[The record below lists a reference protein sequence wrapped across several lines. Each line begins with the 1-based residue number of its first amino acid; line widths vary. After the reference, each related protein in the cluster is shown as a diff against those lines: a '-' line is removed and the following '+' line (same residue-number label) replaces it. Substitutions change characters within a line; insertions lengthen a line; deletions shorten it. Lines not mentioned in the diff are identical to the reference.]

1 MRLSIAEGSTSRAA
15 FFGALFIALLVIP
28 TTLGFAVASAGDSR
42 PPDPAQVQI
51 LEPPSAGDATT
62 SATDQQEVVSQ
73 VPIGDAP
80 STAQEAL
87 TRQDENVAGI
97 PRLRYITPATG
108 EVRIDNGDIVPL
120 GNDVLMTVNVSPF
133 PTDQFQVDIELIITH
148 NDLPVTDAVID
159 TTWDMIVMGHGPF
172 LSHIPHT
179 SDGTYVVSYDF
190 FMFGPWQIDTDLKIP
205 GIDPIDFSLSI
216 YVWPT

>member
-1 MRLSIAEGSTSRAA
+1 MRLSIAEGTTSRAA
-15 FFGALFIALLVIP
+15 FFGTLFFALLVIP
-28 TTLGFAVASAGDSR
+28 TTLGFAVASAGESR

-51 LEPPSAGDATT
+51 LDPPTAGNATT
-62 SATDQQEVVSQ
+62 SGTDQQQVVSQ

-87 TRQDENVAGI
+87 TRQQEDVAGI

-108 EVRIDNGDIVPL
+108 EVRINNGDVIPL
-120 GNDVLMTVNVSPF
+120 GNDVFMTVNVSPF
-133 PTDQFQVDIELIITH
+133 PTDRFQVDVELTITR
-148 NDLPVTDAVID
+148 DDAPITDAVID
-159 TTWDMIVMGHGPF
+159 TNWDMIVMGHGPF
-172 LSHIPHT
+172 ASNIPHT
-179 SDGTYVVSYDF
+179 SGGTYAVSYDF

-205 GIDPIDFSLSI
+205 GIDPIDFSISI